1 MSLHCGLEQDTL
13 ILAKYWFNP
22 GKTHPDITEKIVD
35 WDVKNKI
42 KAAQLCP
49 YDRRSR
55 GHYR

>member
-1 MSLHCGLEQDTL
+1 MSLHCVLEQDTL

-42 KAAQLCP
+42 KAAQLCL
-49 YDRRSR
+49 
-55 GHYR
+55 